1 MPFYEKDLLLAVHQ
15 TLRALQRRGGGEVVA
30 EDVLVVKYFSCRRI
44 VSRTTRLM
52 MKLQSVDVSFPLPLF
67 VVNQ

>member
-15 TLRALQRRGGGEVVA
+15 TLRALQRRRGGEVVA